1 MSNPFRIVALVAAK
15 DLRQRLRDR
24 SAILVAIIAP
34 LGLAFIFS
42 RLLAGATEFHATY
55 AFVNLDG
62 GPMAATFREDV
73 LGTLANDGMLT
84 IRDATTE
91 DAARAD
97 VEAGTADAAFVLPAG
112 FSAAIAAGEQAKIQV
127 LGARNAGLATEVAR
141 AIAERYGDGV
151 RGVELAVETV
161 ARLRGQPLGPE
172 VAQVAGAA
180 AAQAQNPPVALLDD
194 ATNLRQLSLSTYF
207 STSMAILFLFF
218 SAQIGLVSLFEE
230 RRIGTLGRMLAGPV
244 APWSVLAGKTLG
256 GLIQAAVSMTVLIVA
271 TTVLVGADWG
281 PPIGV
286 ALVTGAA
293 IVAATGLTALV
304 TSFAKSADSA
314 GAANSA
320 VAITMGV
327 LGGSFTPTSQA
338 PEALN
343 VLALLT
349 PNGWFMR
356 GLGDMAGPSGSLADG
371 LFAAGVLTLF
381 GLVTG
386 AVGFARVRSLVRA
399 R

>member
-1 MSNPFRIVALVAAK
+1 MSNPFRIVALVAAR

-24 SAILVAIIAP
+24 SAILVAIVAP
-34 LGLAFIFS
+34 LGLALIFS

-55 AFVNLDG
+55 AFVDLDG

-73 LGTLANDGMLT
+73 LGTLADDGMLT
-84 IRDATTE
+84 IRETATE

-112 FSAAIAAGEQAKIQV
+112 FSAAIAVGEQAKIQV

-256 GLIQAAVSMTVLIVA
+256 GVIQAAVSMTVLIVA
-271 TTVLVGADWG
+271 TTLLVGADWG

-286 ALVTGAA
+286 AVVTGAA

-304 TSFAKSADSA
+304 TSFARSADSA

-371 LFAAGVLTLF
+371 LFAAGVLALF

-386 AVGFARVRSLVRA
+386 AIGFARVRSLVRA

>member
-256 GLIQAAVSMTVLIVA
+256 GVIQAAVSMTVLIVA

-286 ALVTGAA
+286 AVVTGAA

-371 LFAAGVLTLF
+371 LFAAGVLALF

-386 AVGFARVRSLVRA
+386 AIGFARVRSLVRA

>member
-24 SAILVAIIAP
+24 SAILVAIVAP

-55 AFVNLDG
+55 AFVDLDG

-73 LGTLANDGMLT
+73 LGTLADDGMLT
-84 IRDATTE
+84 IHDATTE
-91 DAARAD
+91 NAARAD
-97 VEAGTADAAFVLPAG
+97 VEAGTADAAFVLPEG
-112 FSAAIAAGEQAKIQV
+112 FSAAIASGEKATIEV

-161 ARLRGQPLGPE
+161 ARLRGAPLGPE

-180 AAQAQNPPVALLDD
+180 AAQAQNPPVALVDD

-256 GLIQAAVSMTVLIVA
+256 GVIQAAVSMTVLIVA